1 MEKEGDCKCGEKRVR
16 ARERKGAW
24 GKGRKEKTEGNR
36 HPPGG
41 GQKPFTP
48 GETGRG
54 RERERVLR
62 RQREKQRRGAKRG
75 ETGNDSPG
83 KLSHTP
89 RARPPN
95 MLLNLPGDY
104 LVEYKCLH

>member
-16 ARERKGAW
+16 ARERRDTW

-36 HPPGG
+36 HPPRG

-54 RERERVLR
+54 REREREYSGDKER
-62 RQREKQRRGAKRG
+62 SNEEAQRG
-75 ETGNDSPG
+75 EKRRKELG
-83 KLSHTP
+83 KECPKRDRSE
-89 RARPPN
+89 
-95 MLLNLPGDY
+95 
-104 LVEYKCLH
+104 LVGK